1 VHGVLPAKIKRR
13 TLSLAAVLA
22 VPAAIMTAGLAL
34 ANPAQASP
42 AHQPSPAHQASVARQ
57 AGTGGLSVT
66 INSMNPQYAAPGAAV
81 HVEGTVS
88 NRTSQTQAGL
98 EVQLYT
104 SATPFLTRDGM
115 DSYLAHGGDSS
126 LAPAGTPFIISASVP
141 PGGSTYWTASF
152 QVSTQGISTFGVYPV
167 TAQLQG
173 TFSANVLAADQTLLP
188 FWPGQQQAGLARP
201 LDISWLWPLIDQPH
215 HQACAALTNNDLAA
229 SLTPGGRLSALLTAG
244 ASHAGAD
251 LTWAIDPAL
260 LSDVATMAHPY
271 QVGAKPNCTGAPS
284 EPASKAAASW
294 LAALRKVTPGQ
305 PTVITPYANIDMTAL
320 VHQGL
325 TADLATAYDT
335 GDAVADSVLHG
346 KFGHDLAW
354 PPGGTADLSVLTN
367 LAAYEHVGTVVLN
380 SSEMPAKDPTVFQQD
395 AITSLRVAGLPM
407 NVLLSDDTLTAV
419 LKAGDTSSGILPK
432 DTEFAVKQRFLAE
445 TAMIAA
451 EEPNSARTIVVAPP
465 EDWSPSEAL
474 ASDLLGETT
483 AAPWLKPTALAS
495 LSSAPDTERTVQR
508 QSPPASKASPGELS
522 RSYLAQVGLV
532 GAQLGMYQSMLY
544 KPEPAYVRSLDQALV
559 ATESAAWR
567 GGGRSQGV
575 AQVDSLSD
583 YLSRA
588 EKKVKFITS
597 VSSSQVQ
604 MAGSSGL
611 VPVSIQ
617 NGLLLQAIRVKV
629 VASAAPTSQLTIG
642 RFQNLI
648 TVPPGQIVTVRLP
661 VSSAPQGSTQIQLSL
676 TSANGTPLTFADN
689 LLTVHSTRYGRA
701 ILVLIAA
708 AIGVLVLTSVYRG
721 VRRWLNGDTHLVNEE
736 ADPPGSVVTGTS
748 DAQHPTEAP
757 DDLADARRWVDDA

>member
-1 VHGVLPAKIKRR
+1 MLPAKIKRR

-42 AHQPSPAHQASVARQ
+42 AHQASPARPT
-57 AGTGGLSVT
+57 GTGGLSVA
-66 INSMNPQYAAPGAAV
+66 INSMNPQYAAPGATVNVA
-81 HVEGTVS
+81 GTVS

-98 EVQLYT
+98 QVQLYT
-104 SATPFLTRDGM
+104 SATPFSTRDGM
-115 DSYLAHGGDSS
+115 DFYLAHGRDSS
-126 LAPAGTPFIISASVP
+126 LAPAGTPFIISASVA
-141 PGGSTYWTASF
+141 PGRSVHWTASF
-152 QVSTQGISTFGVYPV
+152 QVSAQGISTFGVYPV
-167 TAQLQG
+167 TAQLQE
-173 TFSANVLAADQTLLP
+173 TLSAAMLAADQTLLP
-188 FWPGQQQAGLARP
+188 FWPGQQQAGLLGP
-201 LDISWLWPLIDQPH
+201 LEISWLWPLIDQPH

-229 SLTPGGRLSALLTAG
+229 SLNPGGRLSALLTAG
-244 ASHAGAD
+244 ASHADAD

-260 LSDVATMAHPY
+260 LSDVATMTHRY
-271 QVGAKPNCTGAPS
+271 QVGARPNCTGAPS
-284 EPASKAAASW
+284 VPASTAAASW
-294 LAALRKVTPGQ
+294 LAALQKVTPGQ
-305 PTVITPYANIDMTAL
+305 PTVITPYANVDMTAL

-325 TADLATAYDT
+325 TADLATAYGT
-335 GDAVADSVLHG
+335 GDAVADSVLQA

-367 LAAYEHVGTVVLN
+367 LAAVEHVGTVVLN
-380 SSEMPAKDPTVFQQD
+380 SSEMPPTDPTVFQQD
-395 AITSLRVAGLPM
+395 AVTSLRVAGLPM
-407 NVLLSDDTLTAV
+407 NVLLSDDTLTGV

-451 EEPNSARTIVVAPP
+451 EEPNSARTVVVAPP

-483 AAPWLKPTALAS
+483 TAPWLKPTALTS
-495 LSSAPDTERTVQR
+495 LSSAPDTERTSAR
-508 QSPPASKASPGELS
+508 KSPASKASPAELS
-522 RSYLAQVGLV
+522 RSYLAQVSLV
-532 GAQLGMYQSMLY
+532 GAQLGMYRSMLY
-544 KPEPAYVRSLDQALV
+544 KPEPGYVPSLDQALV

-567 GGGRSQGV
+567 GGGRSQGL

-583 YLSRA
+583 YLSSA
-588 EKKVKFITS
+588 EKKVKIITS
-597 VSSSQVQ
+597 ASAQVQ

-611 VPVSIQ
+611 VPVSIR
-617 NGLLLQAIRVKV
+617 NGLLLQAIQVKV

-661 VSSAPQGSTQIQLSL
+661 VSSAPQGSTLIRLSL
-676 TSANGTPLTFADN
+676 TSAHGTPLTFTDSS
-689 LLTVHSTRYGRA
+689 LTVHSTRYGRA
-701 ILVLIAA
+701 ILFLIAA

-748 DAQHPTEAP
+748 DALHPTEAP